1 MRVAYLLPGL
11 IRVASPRITLAGAR
25 VLSRLASKHLVGDST
40 PMNSSLWMRRF
51 TDEEG
56 QAMIGDTPLAVVHIY

>member
-1 MRVAYLLPGL
+1 
-11 IRVASPRITLAGAR
+11 
-25 VLSRLASKHLVGDST
+25 
-40 PMNSSLWMRRF
+40 MNSSLWMRRF